1 METDT
6 EFLKKSE
13 NVYGSLVEKKVAK
26 GLLTEMQQ
34 RRSNPIEQEE
44 VTSRKPTSSCQ

>member
-13 NVYGSLVEKKVAK
+13 NVYGFLVEKKVAK
-26 GLLTEMQQ
+26 WLLTEMQQ
-34 RRSNPIEQEE
+34 KRSNTFEQEE